1 MLSQKESLTILVID
15 DEHLILDIVSEM
27 LKFLNHHALVTSSAR
42 DGIELFKQ
50 KQNEIDAIIVDLIM
64 PDMNGKECYEE
75 LRKIDADIPIILST
89 GISDA
94 GNKESLKHLNVLGFL
109 EKPYTLPQLEAI
121 LGKIKSAGN

>member
-1 MLSQKESLTILVID
+1 M
-15 DEHLILDIVSEM
+15 DIVSEM
-27 LKFLNHHALVTSSAR
+27 LKFLNHRAIVALSAHE
-42 DGIELFKQ
+42 GIELFKQ
-50 KQNEIDAIIVDLIM
+50 KQNEIDVIIVDLIM